1 MATTPLPPLTSAAP
15 GGLARSRRR
24 GVPWRHLAP
33 DPALAGATLAAA
45 ALGTLMVHSVAR
57 SAESASSRGFLSR
70 QLVVLAAGL
79 VALVLSAA
87 LDYRKLR
94 ALAPLAWLGSLV
106 LLAAVLSPL
115 GTEVNSARSWFA
127 VGAFQVQPSELAKV
141 ALILALAAAGAS
153 GVGTMP
159 AARLFGCLAL
169 AGVPAALVFV
179 QPDLG
184 TTLVYV
190 AIVLGVLLVASAR
203 LRHLAAVVTLGLV
216 GAVGLFS
223 FTDLVEDYQ
232 RDRLTAFA
240 VSEGGASSGVEAS
253 AGYSLDQA
261 KTAIAAGGV
270 RGAGL
275 FNGTQTKGRFVPE
288 QQTDFVFT
296 VVGEELGFL
305 GSASLLALYGVMV
318 WRVWLVAG
326 RARDNFGRL
335 LCVGVLAA
343 LVFQIFENIGMTLGI
358 MPITGIPLPFLSYG
372 GSSLVTMSLAVGL
385 VLSVDRHRWT

>member
-1 MATTPLPPLTSAAP
+1 
-15 GGLARSRRR
+15 
-24 GVPWRHLAP
+24 
-33 DPALAGATLAAA
+33 
-45 ALGTLMVHSVAR
+45 
-57 SAESASSRGFLSR
+57 
-70 QLVVLAAGL
+70 
-79 VALVLSAA
+79 
-87 LDYRKLR
+87 
-94 ALAPLAWLGSLV
+94 
-106 LLAAVLSPL
+106 
-115 GTEVNSARSWFA
+115 
-127 VGAFQVQPSELAKV
+127 
-141 ALILALAAAGAS
+141 
-153 GVGTMP
+153 
-159 AARLFGCLAL
+159 
-169 AGVPAALVFV
+169 V

-223 FTDLVEDYQ
+223 FTDLVEEYQ

-326 RARDNFGRL
+326 RARDTFGRL